1 MLEEEKQ
8 PKIDMKKRREKRME
22 RLVTQVIS
30 LVTLVTMDV
39 VSEWEHHDTIAKKT
53 KKAQKVAVKIAARY
67 GEVDKTLMKQF
78 TDAVDEYKA
87 HQAAASAALDAELAE
102 AEAEAAA
109 AAEKEEVTPEESTET
124 EGEADG
130 ETV

>member
-30 LVTLVTMDV
+30 LVALVTMNV

-78 TDAVDEYKA
+78 TDAVDEYSA
-87 HQAAASAALDAELAE
+87 HCA
-102 AEAEAAA
+102 AEAAAEA
-109 AAEKEEVTPEESTET
+109 AAEKEVTPKESKET

-130 ETV
+130 DSA

>member
-1 MLEEEKQ
+1 MLEEKEQ

-30 LVTLVTMDV
+30 LVALVTMNV
-39 VSEWEHHDTIAKKT
+39 VSEDQHHDTIAKKT
-53 KKAQKVAVKIAARY
+53 KKAQNVAVKIAAKY
-67 GEVDKTLMKQF
+67 GEVDKKLMKQF
-78 TDAVDEYKA
+78 TDAVDEYNA
-87 HQAAASAALDAELAE
+87 HCAA
-102 AEAEAAA
+102 AEAAA
-109 AAEKEEVTPEESTET
+109 EPAEKEEATPEESKET